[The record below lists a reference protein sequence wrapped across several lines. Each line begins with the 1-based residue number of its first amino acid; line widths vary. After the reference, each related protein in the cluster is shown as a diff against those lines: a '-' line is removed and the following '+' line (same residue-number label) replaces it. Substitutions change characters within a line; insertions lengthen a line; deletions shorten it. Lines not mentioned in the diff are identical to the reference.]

1 MKTAP
6 QICRSPTEFW
16 VNIRNLLTFSTV
28 ILSARAGNYIKI
40 RKIKLQPVPWG
51 ITISMSK
58 AYRLA
63 GAVAAP
69 LLTAGCGM
77 PIGVQIA
84 SFLADTVSVIT
95 TDKTLTDH
103 GISSITKKDCAL
115 WRTIEGKNICRESDN
130 SVTTLA
136 DASSMP
142 RAVSTKVKLPEP
154 NRGAT
159 ATVKTINKNFA
170 WRETAEF
177 PKEEPGKAVAALPPL
192 TAPAP
197 EVIPTKTN
205 LTPWAPITTE
215 VIVPETL
222 TRSKNIIVTP
232 AAPTIP
238 TRHNKPT
245 YVVPKTVLTPPTN
258 IQPMVKP
265 TTVAEPVYKPAA
277 PVQPA
282 SHKTRQTFFIIASYH
297 HKAAASRFSGKHS
310 RLEPTIL
317 EGTAHGKRVYRI
329 AIGPVLR
336 EDRKQPEDS

>member
-1 MKTAP
+1 
-6 QICRSPTEFW
+6 
-16 VNIRNLLTFSTV
+16 
-28 ILSARAGNYIKI
+28 
-40 RKIKLQPVPWG
+40 
-51 ITISMSK
+51 MSK

-69 LLTAGCGM
+69 LLIAGCGM

-115 WRTIEGKNICRESDN
+115 WRTVEGKDICRQSDN

-136 DASSMP
+136 DASSIP
-142 RAVSTKVKLPEP
+142 TAVSTEVKLPEP

-159 ATVKTINKNFA
+159 ATAKTINKNFA

-177 PKEEPGKAVAALPPL
+177 PTEEPAKAVAALPSL
-192 TAPAP
+192 AAPAP

-205 LTPWAPITTE
+205 LKAWAPITTE
-215 VIVPETL
+215 VILPETL
-222 TRSKNIIVTP
+222 VRAKNIIVTP
-232 AAPTIP
+232 AAVTVP
-238 TRHNKPT
+238 TRHKKPT
-245 YVVPKTVLTPPTN
+245 YVAPKTVLTPPTN
-258 IQPMVKP
+258 LEPMVKP

-282 SHKTRQTFFIIASYH
+282 SRKTRQTFFIIASYH

-310 RLEPTIL
+310 QLEPTIL

-329 AIGPVLR
+329 AIGPVAREGRKTTRRFLKNRGFGDAWALTVRTPKLPTEVAALR
-336 EDRKQPEDS
+336 